1 MTWQRPDDRAPDQL
15 RPIEFIHGYTKHSAG
30 SVLAKCGDTHV
41 LCTVSIEE
49 QVPRWMAKQG
59 RGWLS
64 AEYRM
69 LPGATHDRNN
79 RETLKLSGRT
89 QEIQRLIGRSLRSTL
104 DMELLGERTVL
115 IDCDVLQADGGTR
128 TTSITG
134 AYVALQDAIDLLMSK
149 GLLERS
155 PLIHQVAAIS
165 VGLIEGD
172 GFLDLNYVED
182 VRADIDSNIVMNEM
196 GGIIEVQ
203 GTAEAG
209 SFSRSQLDR
218 ILDLAEKGIQDLMVL
233 QRKR

>member
-15 RPIEFIHGYTKHSAG
+15 RPIEFIHNFTKHSAG

-41 LCTVSIEE
+41 LCTVCIEE
-49 QVPRWMAKQG
+49 QVPRWMANQG

-79 RETLKLSGRT
+79 RETMKLSGRT

-134 AYVALQDAIDLLMSK
+134 AYVALQDAIDSLLSK

-165 VGLIEGD
+165 VGLIEGEA
-172 GFLDLNYVED
+172 FLDLNYMED
-182 VRADIDSNIVMNEM
+182 VRADIDSNIVMNEV

-209 SFSRSQLDR
+209 SFSRSQLDQ
-218 ILDLAEKGIQDLMVL
+218 ILNLAEQGIQDLMVL
-233 QRKR
+233 QRQR